1 MLRLLS
7 YTPSD
12 DRLLRTV
19 SHPRSITYVVRLT
32 SSFSIMLPPLT
43 EAMVTTCLELALVF
57 TQLYLTILLA
67 IVQRWLSIFHFFL
80 Q

>member
-12 DRLLRTV
+12 DRLLWAV
-19 SHPRSITYVVRLT
+19 SQPPRISYVVPLT
-32 SSFSIMLPPLT
+32 SSFSTLLPPLT